1 MNSSL
6 CAGAPVQKLVVKN
19 IETPSPRRAQRDNKF
34 NFSDDSELS
43 CDESEIHVYS
53 ERSFSELDPNDNI
66 QIQEI
71 NFIAGTN
78 LVYYNIYY
86 ANNNKHYYGLIV
98 VKLNKIL
105 YNIENEF
112 VSFLPYSK
120 YEILAITSSTAY
132 WICIVKNSNSCIK
145 TCLYDILIPEKEGN
159 TCNGYCDPDK
169 VKLVSYNLCLNKEEC
184 NISIYTL
191 NSDETECSLCNYF
204 YPSSQKYKLFN
215 FSYCLSYLHNNTEF
229 YNEESLILKCK
240 NNYYLIDIKNVFQIF
255 VIQVV
260 KLVIQYMKI

>member
-43 CDESEIHVYS
+43 CDESEIHIYS
-53 ERSFSELDPNDNI
+53 ESPFSELDPNDNI

-71 NFIAGTN
+71 NFIAGAN

-86 ANNNKHYYGLIV
+86 SNNNKHYYGLIV

-169 VKLVSYNLCLNKEEC
+169 VKLVSYNLCLIKEEC

-191 NSDETECSLCNYF
+191 NSDETECGLCNFF
-204 YPSSQKYKLFN
+204 YPTIQKYKLFN
-215 FSYCLSYLHNNTEF
+215 FSYCLSYLPNNTEF
-229 YNEESLILKCK
+229 YNEESLILNFK
-240 NNYYLIDIKNVFQIF
+240 NNYYDLIKKVFQIF

>member
-1 MNSSL
+1 M
-6 CAGAPVQKLVVKN
+6 
-19 IETPSPRRAQRDNKF
+19 
-34 NFSDDSELS
+34 
-43 CDESEIHVYS
+43 
-53 ERSFSELDPNDNI
+53 
-66 QIQEI
+66 
-71 NFIAGTN
+71 
-78 LVYYNIYY
+78 
-86 ANNNKHYYGLIV
+86 
-98 VKLNKIL
+98 
-105 YNIENEF
+105 
-112 VSFLPYSK
+112 
-120 YEILAITSSTAY
+120 
-132 WICIVKNSNSCIK
+132 
-145 TCLYDILIPEKEGN
+145 
-159 TCNGYCDPDK
+159 
-169 VKLVSYNLCLNKEEC
+169 KLVSYNLCLNKEEC